1 MAPITRVSDREMQ
14 VYRPTGGVYAVHERG
29 QRPVEGV
36 MVYEY
41 KRGVWVCERCGQ
53 WNRMTL
59 GSGCQHVQLA
69 QRAKA
74 GLL

>member
-1 MAPITRVSDREMQ
+1 MAPITRIADREMQ

-36 MVYEY
+36 MVYED

-53 WNRMTL
+53 
-59 GSGCQHVQLA
+59 CQHVQLA